1 VGKKKKKAPGAVFL
15 LLLFL
20 AVILL
25 GYIGYRI
32 MRPTR
37 YDAFGISVPA
47 GFSIHGIDV
56 SRFQERIDWDEVKS
70 MRSQGR
76 QIGFTFIKATE
87 GRTRVDEHFRRNWD
101 HAHDA
106 GLHRGAY
113 HFFLAD
119 RSPSEQA
126 GHFIKTVRLLK
137 GDLPPVLDVE
147 ETMGE
152 TGASIRRGV
161 KEWLQL
167 IEAHYGVRPIIY
179 TNIAFYERHLG
190 SEFDEYPLWVAH
202 YWQEDR
208 PRISRKWL
216 FWQHS
221 EDGQVNGI
229 HSTVDFNVFNGDSSD
244 FAALLIR

>member
-1 VGKKKKKAPGAVFL
+1 MGKKKKKKAAAGVL
-15 LLLFL
+15 LLLFV
-20 AVILL
+20 AVMLL

-37 YDAFGISVPA
+37 YAAFGISVPA
-47 GFSIHGIDV
+47 GFTIHGIDV
-56 SRFQERIDWDEVKS
+56 SRFQERIDWEEVKN
-70 MRSQGR
+70 MRSQGKR
-76 QIGFTFIKATE
+76 IGFTFIKATE
-87 GRTRVDEHFRRNWD
+87 GRTRVDEHFRRNWS
-101 HAHDA
+101 HAREA

-126 GHFIKTVRLLK
+126 GHFIRTVQLSA

-152 TGASIRRGV
+152 SDESIRRGV
-161 KEWLQL
+161 KEWLRL

-179 TNIAFYERHLG
+179 ANIDFYESHLG
-190 SEFDEYPLWVAH
+190 SEFDEYPFWVAH
-202 YWQEDR
+202 YWQHNR
-208 PRISRKWL
+208 PRTTRKWL

-221 EDGQVNGI
+221 ESGQVNGI
-229 HSTVDFNVFNGDSSD
+229 RHSVDFNVFNGDSLD
-244 FAALLIR
+244 FADVLIR